1 MDASFLIAVAIALG
15 LVSLMMVLRL
25 GAGGA
30 GARRLFQAVAEL
42 WAVVSL
48 WIALFWWLSSA
59 TGPPAGADGV
69 AEVRE
74 LPARLARLPAAARM
88 GAVAWLAVC
97 VAGIVHLMW
106 WLRRMIESSAG

>member
-1 MDASFLIAVAIALG
+1 VDASFLIAVAIALG

-30 GARRLFQAVAEL
+30 GSRRLLQALAEL
-42 WAVVSL
+42 WAVVAL

-59 TGPPAGADGV
+59 MGPPAGPGSMADL
-69 AEVRE
+69 RE
-74 LPARLARLPAAARM
+74 LPERLARLPAAARM

>member
-1 MDASFLIAVAIALG
+1 VDASFLIAVAIALG

-42 WAVVSL
+42 WAVVAL

-59 TGPPAGADGV
+59 TGPPAGAGSMADL
-69 AEVRE
+69 RE
-74 LPARLARLPAAARM
+74 LPERLARLPAVTRV

-97 VAGIVHLMW
+97 VVGVIHLMW
-106 WLRRMIESSAG
+106 WLRRMVESSAG

>member
-1 MDASFLIAVAIALG
+1 MDTSFLIAVVIALG
-15 LVSLMMVLRL
+15 LVSLMTVLRL

-42 WAVVSL
+42 WAVVVL

-59 TGPPAGADGV
+59 MGPPAGAGSM
-69 AEVRE
+69 AELRD
-74 LPARLARLPAAARM
+74 LPARLARLPAATRV
-88 GAVAWLAVC
+88 GAVVWLAVC
-97 VAGIVHLMW
+97 VAGIMHLMW